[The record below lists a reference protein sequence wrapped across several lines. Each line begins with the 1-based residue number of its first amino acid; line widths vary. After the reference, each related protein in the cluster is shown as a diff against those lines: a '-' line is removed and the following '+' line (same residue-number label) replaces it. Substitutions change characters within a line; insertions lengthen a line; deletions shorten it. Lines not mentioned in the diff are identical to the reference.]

1 MCIYSNNIILMCAC
15 VIKLKYNM
23 TVFELLRIQL
33 SLSDGSS
40 SDMLPSPITL
50 RNLIT
55 FTFSVIHWFR
65 FGQHSEFNG
74 LSDIFGN

>member
-1 MCIYSNNIILMCAC
+1 MVSEL
-15 VIKLKYNM
+15 V
-23 TVFELLRIQL
+23 VFV
-33 SLSDGSS
+33 
-40 SDMLPSPITL
+40 PSPITL

-55 FTFSVIHWFR
+55 FTFSVIHWLR